1 SFQIKKRTDKKER
14 DKEERPLGF
23 GTLWGGP
30 STYVGAKGL
39 IWIDKPTSVVRRI
52 VFHYTDIDRDY
63 PYVAIADST
72 NYTLVPIAGLGNFVL
87 PVAGENLSCDR
98 DGFCWRDVYS
108 FSNCR
113 KFAAQSR
120 ILPAQGGSA
129 SLELSAECS
138 LNDSCPLRLPDLNPL
153 IAAASFLP
161 DNC

>member
-1 SFQIKKRTDKKER
+1 MATKLSTVFARQNNTTFEYRGEAVLAGSNLEVFSFQIKKRTDKKER

-72 NYTLVPIAGLGNFVL
+72 NYTLVPIAGLGKFVL

-98 DGFCWRDVYS
+98 DGFCWRDVYG

-120 ILPAQGGSA
+120 ILPAQ
-129 SLELSAECS
+129 
-138 LNDSCPLRLPDLNPL
+138 
-153 IAAASFLP
+153 
-161 DNC
+161 